1 MRTCIRCGREMPDSR
16 VYHAVLAVHT
26 APGMKHSCVALA
38 PAEAGSGGSTG
49 GLTQTVA
56 ACCWGNEYI
65 VDYGTTPVAVGVL
78 TEDPQVD
85 LDFSSSGFRL
95 LLRYCVAIVGGAGAV
110 GCSAPPA
117 PEPAALETNPAVLAV
132 MAGEQ
137 PDSVRDEIDLALRL
151 AASAPSDSALAV
163 HLANARL
170 HARAY
175 AEAWDDAFFVR
186 RVASFQAAS
195 PAARQAMSDADS
207 LWRAG
212 RVAVGQQGV
221 PAAMRLWRE
230 ALDRASAAPDS
241 VGRARALFTLGAGF
255 YMAGDLDSATV
266 YLQDASQLAAFIG
279 DHRTLGN
286 AVGTLASVSKD
297 RGELTRA
304 TELYERASAIRSRS
318 GDSRGM
324 AADQNNLG
332 LVARALGDLAGART
346 AFERALEHNRAGG
359 RDRPAAVNLTNL
371 GDIASIQGEYA
382 AAQAYY
388 DEALAINRSAGDL
401 AETGYVLHAL
411 GLLATRRGDYP
422 QALAALGEAIAIH
435 EAAGAT
441 LQAVLV
447 RADLA
452 AVQAAV
458 GDLEGAR
465 ATLGR
470 AEADAAPAGAPPE
483 VRARLALARAD
494 LAVQLGSLAQAYSE
508 YARADELFRQAAD
521 DLARAEAQQGR
532 ALLLQMRED
541 HAGALRLLELAAR
554 AQESAGDPR
563 AAAATQLLAGYV
575 HREVGDTAAAHQA
588 FTAARETFVRLDDA
602 AGEAASL
609 AALGELADRR
619 GAPMAAESWFREG
632 LDRLGDRRVPDTRWR
647 LHAGLAGAQ
656 RSRGALEPAAEEL
669 RAAITVIEEVAATL
683 RSDERRT
690 GFLSDKWEVYASLAR
705 IEQARGRAAEAF
717 AVSERMRA
725 RQMLAMLER
734 GRVAARR
741 ESSEREQ
748 DLRRRIGE
756 LTREIEA
763 TWTDP
768 AMRRDPT
775 LAEGSVDAAREALA
789 AAQKEYADLVFSLRE
804 SDPAF
809 AQLVAATFVDWRDV
823 AARLGPDQVLL
834 QYLLADSAATV
845 FIVSTDTVVAL
856 DLGVDRGT
864 VANLVDFA
872 RHALARPEGNRAASL
887 WRGAL
892 RRLDHY
898 LMEPVER
905 AGVLEGRRR
914 LVIVPHAELHFLPF
928 GALLGA
934 DPAGRF
940 LIERFELT
948 YAPSASSWVR
958 LGERRAARPSGVL
971 AMAPQ
976 TVRLPASRDEVA
988 AIRAV
993 LGRRNTTILLD
1004 QAASKRALRAAA
1016 PRHGILHLATY
1027 GLLNKHN
1034 PLFSYIEL
1042 APSGESDGR
1051 LEVHEVFDL
1060 GLTGQLVVLSACQ
1073 TALGSGVLADVPAGD
1088 DWVGLTQAFLQAGA
1102 GSVLASLWPVED
1114 RATAQLMKQFYQA
1127 LGSGRSDAAAL
1138 ARAQRAMLRDTD
1150 TAHPFYWAGFIMSG
1164 ASTTK

>member
-1 MRTCIRCGREMPDSR
+1 MRR
-16 VYHAVLAVHT
+16 AVVIVSLAI
-26 APGMKHSCVALA
+26 
-38 PAEAGSGGSTG
+38 AG
-49 GLTQTVA
+49 L
-56 ACCWGNEYI
+56 
-65 VDYGTTPVAVGVL
+65 
-78 TEDPQVD
+78 
-85 LDFSSSGFRL
+85 
-95 LLRYCVAIVGGAGAV
+95 GAGWA
-110 GCSAPPA
+110 CSDSPA
-117 PEPAALETNPAVLAV
+117 PQPASLETDFAALTATA
-132 MAGEQ
+132 AEQ

-151 AASAPSDSALAV
+151 AASAPSDSVLAV
-163 HLANARL
+163 HLANARM

-175 AEAWDDAFFVR
+175 AEAWNDGFFVR
-186 RVASFQAAS
+186 RVASFEAAS
-195 PAARQAMSDADS
+195 PAARRAMSDADS

-212 RVAVGQQGV
+212 RVSVGQQGV
-221 PAAMRLWRE
+221 PAAMQLWR
-230 ALDRASAAPDS
+230 ASLDRAGAAMDAS
-241 VGRARALFTLGAGF
+241 GRARALYTLGAGF
-255 YMAGDLDSATV
+255 YMADDLDSATV
-266 YLQDASQLAAFIG
+266 YLEDAYQLATAIG
-279 DHRTLGN
+279 DHRTMGN

-304 TELYERASAIRSRS
+304 TELYEQASAIRSRS

-332 LVARALGDLAGART
+332 LVARALDDLAGART

-371 GDIASIQGEYA
+371 GDIASIRGEYA
-382 AAQAYY
+382 AAQSSY

-411 GLLATRRGDYP
+411 GLLATRRGDYGR
-422 QALAALGEAIAIH
+422 ALAALAEAITIH
-435 EAAGAT
+435 EESGAT
-441 LQAVLV
+441 LQAVSV
-447 RADLA
+447 RSDLA

-458 GDLEGAR
+458 GDLESAR

-470 AEADAAPAGAPPE
+470 AEADAAPAGASSR
-483 VRARLALARAD
+483 VQARLALARAD
-494 LAVQLGSLAQAYSE
+494 LAVQLGSLAQADSE
-508 YARADELFRQAAD
+508 YARAEELFRQKAD
-521 DLARAEAQQGR
+521 DLARADAQQGR
-532 ALLLQMRED
+532 ALLLHMRED

-575 HREVGDTAAAHQA
+575 HREDGDTAAAHQA

-602 AGEAASL
+602 TGEAASL
-609 AALGELADRR
+609 TALGELATRR
-619 GAPMAAESWFREG
+619 AAPLAAESWFREG

-647 LHAGLAGAQ
+647 LHAGLAGAL
-656 RSRGALEPAAEEL
+656 RSSGALEPAAEEL
-669 RAAITVIEEVAATL
+669 RAAIRVIEEVAVNL

-690 GFLSDKWEVYASLAR
+690 GFLSDKWGVYASLAR
-705 IEQARGRAAEAF
+705 IELARGHAADAF

-725 RQMLAMLER
+725 RQMLAMLEH
-734 GRVAARR
+734 GRVAGR
-741 ESSEREQ
+741 EASGREQ
-748 DLRRRIGE
+748 DLRRRISE
-756 LTREIEA
+756 LTREIESVG
-763 TWTDP
+763 TDP
-768 AMRRDPT
+768 ARRRDPA
-775 LAEGSVDAAREALA
+775 LADGSVDAVREALA
-789 AAQKEYADLVFSLRE
+789 AAQKEYADLVFSLRD

-856 DLGVDRGT
+856 DLGVDRQT
-864 VANLVDFA
+864 VANLVEFA
-872 RHALARPEGNRAASL
+872 RHALARPEGSHAASL

-892 RRLDHY
+892 RRLDRY
-898 LMEPVER
+898 LMEPIER
-905 AGVLEGRRR
+905 AGVLAGKRR

-928 GALLGA
+928 GALLTAAPA
-934 DPAGRF
+934 DRF

-958 LGERRAARPSGVL
+958 LGERRAARSMSVL
-971 AMAPQ
+971 AMAPR
-976 TVRLPASRDEVA
+976 TARLPASRAEVA

-993 LGRRNTTILLD
+993 LGRRNTTVLLD
-1004 QAASKRALRAAA
+1004 RAASKRAFRSAA
-1016 PRHGILHLATY
+1016 PRHGVLHLATY
-1027 GLLNKHN
+1027 GVLNKHN
-1034 PLFSYIEL
+1034 PLFSYIEF
-1042 APSGESDGR
+1042 AASGESDGR

-1060 GLTGQLVVLSACQ
+1060 GLSGQLVVLSACQ

-1114 RATAQLMKQFYQA
+1114 RATAQLMKRFYQA
-1127 LGSGRSDAAAL
+1127 LGSGHSDAAAL

-1150 TAHPFYWAGFIMSG
+1150 TEHPFYWAGFIMSD
-1164 ASTTK
+1164 ASTRK

>member
-1 MRTCIRCGREMPDSR
+1 
-16 VYHAVLAVHT
+16 
-26 APGMKHSCVALA
+26 
-38 PAEAGSGGSTG
+38 
-49 GLTQTVA
+49 
-56 ACCWGNEYI
+56 
-65 VDYGTTPVAVGVL
+65 
-78 TEDPQVD
+78 VD
-85 LDFSSSGFRL
+85 LDFSMSGFRL
-95 LLRYCVAIVGGAGAV
+95 LVRYCAAIVGGAAAV

-117 PEPAALETNPAVLAV
+117 PEPAALETDPAALTVLA
-132 MAGEQ
+132 GQQ

-151 AASAPSDSALAV
+151 AAGAPTDSAVAV

-170 HARAY
+170 RARAY
-175 AEAWDDAFFVR
+175 AEAWDDDFFVR

-195 PAARQAMSDADS
+195 PAARRAMSDADS

-212 RVAVGQQGV
+212 RVAAGQQGV

-230 ALDRASAAPDS
+230 ALDRAGAATDSA
-241 VGRARALFTLGAGF
+241 GRARALYTLGAGF

-266 YLQDASQLAAFIG
+266 YLDVAYQVAAAIG
-279 DHRTLGN
+279 DHRTMGN

-304 TELYERASAIRSRS
+304 TELYERASVIRSRS

-382 AAQAYY
+382 AAQSYY

-401 AETGYVLHAL
+401 AETGYVLHDL
-411 GLLATRRGDYP
+411 GLLATRRGDYS
-422 QALAALGEAIAIH
+422 QALAALGEAITIH
-435 EAAGAT
+435 EESGAT
-441 LQAVLV
+441 LQAVSV
-447 RADLA
+447 RTDLA

-458 GDLEGAR
+458 GDLENAR
-465 ATLGR
+465 VTLGR
-470 AEADAAPAGAPPE
+470 AEADAAPAGASPG

-494 LAVQLGSLAQAYSE
+494 LAVQLGSLAQADSE
-508 YARADELFRQAAD
+508 YARAEELFGQTAD

-532 ALLLQMRED
+532 ALLLHMRDD
-541 HAGALRLLELAAR
+541 HAGALRLLGFAAR

-563 AAAATQLLAGYV
+563 AAAATQLLAGHV
-575 HREVGDTAAAHQA
+575 HREEGDTAAAYRA
-588 FTAARETFVRLDDA
+588 FAAARERFARLEDA
-602 AGEAASL
+602 PGEAASL
-609 AALGELADRR
+609 AALGELAGRR
-619 GAPMAAESWFREG
+619 AAPLAAEAWFREG
-632 LDRLGDRRVPDTRWR
+632 LDRLGERRVPDTRWR
-647 LHAGLAGAQ
+647 LHAGLAGAL
-656 RSRGALEPAAEEL
+656 RSRRALEPAAEEL
-669 RAAITVIEEVAATL
+669 RAAITVIEGVAATL

-690 GFLSDKWEVYASLAR
+690 GFLADKWEVYASLAR

-734 GRVAARR
+734 GRIAARR

-748 DLRRRIGE
+748 DLRRHIGE

-763 TWTDP
+763 AWTDP
-768 AMRRDPT
+768 AMRRDPA
-775 LAEGSVDAAREALA
+775 LAEGSVAAVREALT
-789 AAQKEYADLVFSLRE
+789 AAQREYADLVFSLRE

-823 AARLGPDQVLL
+823 AARLGPDQILL

-856 DLGVDRGT
+856 DLGVDRRT
-864 VANLVDFA
+864 IANLVDFA
-872 RHALARPEGNRAASL
+872 RHTIARPEGSQAAPL

-898 LMEPVER
+898 LMEPVRR
-905 AGVLEGRRR
+905 AGVLEGKRR

-928 GALLGA
+928 GALLAA
-934 DPAGRF
+934 DPTDRF

-958 LGERRAARPSGVL
+958 LGERRVARSMTVL
-971 AMAPQ
+971 AMAPR
-976 TVRLPASRDEVA
+976 TAGLPASRDEVA

-993 LGRRNTTILLD
+993 FGRRSTTVLVD
-1004 QAASKRALRAAA
+1004 QAASKPALRAAA
-1016 PRHGILHLATY
+1016 SRHGILHLATY
-1027 GLLNKHN
+1027 GVLNKHN

-1042 APSGESDGR
+1042 APSGGSDGR

-1088 DWVGLTQAFLQAGA
+1088 DWVGLTLAFLQAGA

-1114 RATAQLMKQFYQA
+1114 RATAQLMKRFYQE
-1127 LGSGRSDAAAL
+1127 LGSGQSDAAAL
-1138 ARAQRAMLRDTD
+1138 ARAQRAMLRDPE

-1164 ASTTK
+1164 ASATE